1 MYSNIAYA
9 VVNED
14 DGLGS
19 GWVSI
24 YESDV
29 NWAAG
34 AGGISVAGEGE
45 DAETWRQCLD
55 VHLLKKAGKG
65 SRSTNY
71 KGCPLTLPSYQILT
85 L

>member
-1 MYSNIAYA
+1 MYSSIAYA

-29 NWAAG
+29 NWATG
-34 AGGISVAGEGE
+34 AGGMSVAGTGE
-45 DAETWRQCLD
+45 DAETCRQCLE
-55 VHLLKKAGKG
+55 VHLLKAGKESG
-65 SRSTNY
+65 STIY
-71 KGCPLTLPSYQILT
+71 KDCPLTLPSYQILT